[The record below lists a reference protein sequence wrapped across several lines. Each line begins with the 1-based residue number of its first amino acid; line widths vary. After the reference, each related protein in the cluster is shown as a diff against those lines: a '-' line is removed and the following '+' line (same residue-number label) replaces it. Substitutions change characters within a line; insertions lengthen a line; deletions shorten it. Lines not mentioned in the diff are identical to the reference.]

1 MTALAE
7 ETRGAGLPDP
17 AFGSVVRNGAPR
29 FVREL
34 FGPVAVFY
42 VGWKLGGLV
51 AGIVASTAIA
61 LALEG
66 YERRRGRGGA
76 LALVS
81 AAFVV
86 VQATVGLIADSAVVY
101 LAQPV
106 LVSGIW
112 GSANIVSALIRR
124 PLMGVFADA
133 WYPFPREVKKSRAYQ
148 EIFGFESIVWG
159 LYLLGRSAL
168 RMVVLLSG
176 SIGFFVAVQFV
187 TGIPITIALVLWS
200 IWYAGRAFERRL
212 RPENGSAGAA
222 TTVP

>member
-1 MTALAE
+1 VTALAE

-17 AFGSVVRNGAPR
+17 SFGAVLRSGAPR

-34 FGPVAVFY
+34 FGPAALFY

-51 AGIVASTAIA
+51 VGIVAATLVA

-86 VQATVGLIADSAVVY
+86 VQALVGLIADSAVVY

-106 LVSGIW
+106 LVSAIW
-112 GSANIVSALIRR
+112 GIAYLVSAVIGR

-133 WYPFPREVKKSRAYQ
+133 WYPFPREVKESQAYR
-148 EIFGFESIVWG
+148 EIFGFESIVWA
-159 LYLLGRSAL
+159 LYLLARSAL

-176 SIGFFVAVQFV
+176 SIGFFLAIQFA

-200 IWYAGRAFERRL
+200 IWYAGRGFERRL
-212 RPENGSAGAA
+212 SREIEPAGAA
-222 TTVP
+222 TTTP